1 MLQTKMWIT
10 YINASAFYLDLD
22 ICYNGSMVRESSL
35 VAKTLTSIDGSK
47 IYYET
52 QYLTTSKATLVLLH
66 GATGDASTWNR
77 FRDILHAAGYSTLA
91 IDLRGHGHSD
101 RGHKNEFY
109 DVKHIVND
117 ILHII
122 KTEKLKKYILIG
134 QCYGGTLLIKV
145 ASLNPEGLQAL
156 IALNTSYRSGMMSL
170 YSKLPFKSHLISL
183 IEKLP
188 NLGKPGQTDFNKY
201 VGTSNFHLGRIMV
214 TSWRTTVKS
223 VLFTFDKV
231 FTLDVEKELKNLKI
245 PVCIIG
251 GTKDV
256 FFPPKQIYDLGK
268 KIKGSTVHI
277 LDEGDHIMCLNKP
290 SEVASIIFN
299 FFEKIKQ

>member
-1 MLQTKMWIT
+1 
-10 YINASAFYLDLD
+10 
-22 ICYNGSMVRESSL
+22 
-35 VAKTLTSIDGSK
+35 
-47 IYYET
+47 
-52 QYLTTSKATLVLLH
+52 
-66 GATGDASTWNR
+66 
-77 FRDILHAAGYSTLA
+77 
-91 IDLRGHGHSD
+91 
-101 RGHKNEFY
+101 
-109 DVKHIVND
+109 
-117 ILHII
+117 
-122 KTEKLKKYILIG
+122 
-134 QCYGGTLLIKV
+134 
-145 ASLNPEGLQAL
+145 
-156 IALNTSYRSGMMSL
+156 
-170 YSKLPFKSHLISL
+170 
-183 IEKLP
+183 
-188 NLGKPGQTDFNKY
+188 
-201 VGTSNFHLGRIMV
+201 MV